1 MFCKFFLSS
10 MVVMIKMLFIIVV
23 NIISFKK
30 IVVGMMKFKFLI
42 WGLNIMGVDIFFIL
56 KDIVVLL
63 YFMRIDIEVVKFV
76 FIII

>member
-42 WGLNIMGVDIFFIL
+42 CGLNIMGVDIFFIL